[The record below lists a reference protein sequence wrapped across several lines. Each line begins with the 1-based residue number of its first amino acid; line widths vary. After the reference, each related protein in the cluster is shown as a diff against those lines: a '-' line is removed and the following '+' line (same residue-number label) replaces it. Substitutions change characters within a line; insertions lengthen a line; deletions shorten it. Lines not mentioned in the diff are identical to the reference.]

1 MNITLKKITVRELT
15 AGYIDHEEG
24 GVKGYS
30 GKLDI
35 RPPYQREFVYDDKQR
50 AAVIDTV
57 MKGFPLNVMY
67 WATRED
73 GTFEVIDGQQRT
85 ISLCQYVNNDFSFA
99 FKSFCNLTNDEQ
111 DRILDYELMIYI
123 CTGADSEKLQWFKT
137 INIAGAKL
145 MDQELRNAVYC
156 GPWLADAKRYFSK
169 SGCAAYGIGSRYL
182 NGSPIRQ
189 YFLETTI
196 RWISHGNI
204 ETYMGKHQHDPNAN
218 ELWLFLLTSS
228 SG

>member
-50 AAVIDTV
+50 AAVVDTV

-99 FKSFCNLTNDEQ
+99 FKSFSNLTNDEQ
-111 DRILDYELMIYI
+111 DRILDYELMI
-123 CTGADSEKLQWFKT
+123 
-137 INIAGAKL
+137 
-145 MDQELRNAVYC
+145 
-156 GPWLADAKRYFSK
+156 
-169 SGCAAYGIGSRYL
+169 
-182 NGSPIRQ
+182 
-189 YFLETTI
+189 
-196 RWISHGNI
+196 
-204 ETYMGKHQHDPNAN
+204 
-218 ELWLFLLTSS
+218 
-228 SG
+228 

>member
-1 MNITLKKITVRELT
+1 MNITLKNITVRELT

-73 GTFEVIDGQQRT
+73 GTFEVIDRQQRT

-145 MDQELRNAVYC
+145 MD
-156 GPWLADAKRYFSK
+156 
-169 SGCAAYGIGSRYL
+169 
-182 NGSPIRQ
+182 
-189 YFLETTI
+189 
-196 RWISHGNI
+196 
-204 ETYMGKHQHDPNAN
+204 
-218 ELWLFLLTSS
+218 
-228 SG
+228 